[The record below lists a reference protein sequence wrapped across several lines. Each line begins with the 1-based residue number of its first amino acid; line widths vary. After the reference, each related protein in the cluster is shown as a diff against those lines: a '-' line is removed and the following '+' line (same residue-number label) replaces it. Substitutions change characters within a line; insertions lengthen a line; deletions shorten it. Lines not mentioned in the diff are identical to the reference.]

1 MTLKQLTL
9 TLGVAAGLMT
19 ASSAQALTFTK
30 AIPASG
36 STVESLSKIETFWGN
51 DPSTMVDIDYDI
63 AVTLTDESGKNVS
76 VTISPDFDWNDWD
89 NSNKIV
95 YTISPEVSTPGTYKL
110 NIPAGAVYFGGD
122 KSEAATLTYTISG
135 ATSLQKLPL
144 SFYPANGNTLNNA
157 EFSYV
162 NISFNGGGEGNFC
175 DASKISVSFNGK
187 SVNYETDAYDGTIAL
202 SEINLTEGGTFTVT
216 VPEGTFWDATYDS
229 TKEYGKINQ
238 AATCTY
244 TITKITG
251 EPDDGTPLEIKKIIY
266 VSPEGVETDIMAN
279 GIDMIAPMSK
289 LRVTSSK
296 DHLAGLF
303 IMEAF
308 DNQPEDPMEN
318 CVISMSTIR
327 KNDEGIFEYTVY
339 SNAGYKLYE
348 GHTYTFKFV
357 AWDTDMLAPE
367 LRTNYGEAE
376 VTVTGKMAPYV
387 YSPVV
392 LIKANPEPSTLET
405 TTVITDPDQ
414 IFDFQFSAPLSEFK
428 AQRNE
433 GQGWSSQPEDV
444 YSNTAKDHWYIKL
457 GANWLNNI
465 SNTFEFS
472 FTAKDTDGLVF
483 KGNGGT
489 DEGSYYLASYTTY
502 LANPVSEVT
511 PGSGEVESLQTWR
524 GTGAYTYSVI
534 PSLISGSGYTVAS
547 ISSDNVTLYYN
558 YNGQLVPGSELPD
571 NVYDLD
577 PALSEIS
584 LAKPITAP
592 GKYTLDLPAGSF
604 TFGSQFSAIG
614 SKEQTLEYIINGTP
628 AITGSTI
635 KEGDGVNS
643 LGIVGF
649 HTDSYAAVKE
659 DARMNIRADESN
671 WISAPLTV
679 VYNEEGAFVFADFS
693 NVVDPETNQA
703 PVFAEGEEYE
713 IRIGSGILYLPGTDM
728 EYPQISVRFV
738 GSEVNSAAVATLTH
752 VIAGH
757 STSVATVAKGSAST
771 INLTPAANWKVGSV
785 KFNGADVTEN
795 VANNSYTTP
804 VINADSKLEVAFE
817 YDGILNVSTGI
828 DDVVT
833 DFNLTVYSE
842 NGIIRIQGLTPGMN
856 VKLYTI
862 DGAYVADATAAES
875 SLNFEV
881 AGGTYVVLV
890 TEGNKTEA
898 VKIQNR

>member
-9 TLGVAAGLMT
+9 TLGVAAALLT
-19 ASSAQALTFTK
+19 ASSAQALTLTN
-30 AIPASG
+30 ATPASG
-36 STVESLSKIETFWGN
+36 SSVETLSKVMTYWGN
-51 DPSTMVDIDYDI
+51 NPSAEVEFDWGA
-63 AVTLTDESGKNVS
+63 AVTLTDDSGNDVS
-76 VTISPDFDWNDWD
+76 VTISPDWDWDDWD
-89 NSNKIV
+89 NANKVV
-95 YTISPEVSTPGTYKL
+95 YTITPEVSTPGTYTL
-110 NIPAGAVYFGGD
+110 NIPAGAVFYGGD
-122 KSEAATLTYTISG
+122 ESEAATLKYTVTGS
-135 ATSLQKLPL
+135 TSLDKLPL
-144 SFYPANGNTLNNA
+144 SFYPYDGSALNNA

-162 NISFNGGGEGNFC
+162 NITFNGGGEGNFC
-175 DASKISVSFNGK
+175 DASKVSVSFNGE
-187 SVNYETDAYDGTIAL
+187 SVDYTTNAENGRISL
-202 SEINLTEGGTFTVT
+202 SGINLTEAGTFTVT

-229 TKEYGKINQ
+229 TKEYGKINE
-238 AATCTY
+238 ATTCTY
-244 TITKITG
+244 TVTKVTG
-251 EPDDGTPLEIKKIIY
+251 DPDDGTPLEIKKIIY
-266 VSPEGVETDIMAN
+266 VSPEGVETDIMAE
-279 GIDMIAPMSK
+279 GIDKIAPQSK
-289 LRVTSSK
+289 LRVTTSK
-296 DHLAGLF
+296 DHLAGLL
-303 IMEAF
+303 IM
-308 DNQPEDPMEN
+308 DVYDDQPENPLED
-318 CVISMSTIR
+318 CVIAMSNIR
-327 KNDEGIFEYTVY
+327 KNDEGVFEYTVY

-357 AWDTDMLAPE
+357 AWDTDMIAPD
-367 LRTNYGEAE
+367 LRTNYGDAE
-376 VTVTGKMAPYV
+376 VTVTGKMPAYE

-392 LIKANPEPSTLET
+392 LVKANPEPSTLET
-405 TTVITDPDQ
+405 MSIITDPEQ

-428 AQRNE
+428 AWRND
-433 GQGWSSQPEDV
+433 GFGITSNPEDV
-444 YSNTAKDHWYIKL
+444 YSNTAKDHWYVKL
-457 GANWLNNI
+457 GASWLNNI
-465 SNTFEFS
+465 SNTFQFAFS
-472 FTAKDTDGLVF
+472 AKDTNGLVF

-489 DEGSYYLASYTTY
+489 DEGSYYMLDYTTY
-502 LANPVSEVT
+502 LANPVAEVT

-524 GTGAYTYSVI
+524 GSGAYTYSVI
-534 PSLISGSGYTVAS
+534 PTLISGSGYTVAR
-547 ISSDNVTLYYN
+547 IKSDNVTLYYE
-558 YNGQLVPGSELPD
+558 YNGEIIPETELPED
-571 NVYDLD
+571 VYDLE
-577 PALSEIS
+577 PSFSEIS
-584 LAKPITAP
+584 LAKPVTAP

-604 TFGSQFSAIG
+604 TFGSQFTAIG

-628 AITGSTI
+628 TITGSTI
-635 KEGDGVNS
+635 REGDGVNS

-679 VYNEEGAFVFADFS
+679 VYNEDGAFIFADFS
-693 NVVDPETNQA
+693 NVVDPETNKT
-703 PVFAEGEEYE
+703 PVFVEGEEYE

-771 INLTPAANWKVGSV
+771 INLTPADNWKVGSV
-785 KFNGADVTEN
+785 KFNGADVTED
-795 VANNSYTTP
+795 VVNNSYTTP

-817 YDGILNVSTGI
+817 YDGVLNVSTGV

-833 DFNLTVYSE
+833 VFNLTVYSE

-890 TEGNKTEA
+890 SEGNKTEA
-898 VKIQNR
+898 VKIQNK